1 MNLTHPRSL
10 RACASGLALS
20 IAAFA
25 FAPTAMA
32 QEAAE
37 PESEVT
43 SIGEIV
49 VTGTSIRGVAAAGSP
64 TVGINLEELK
74 ASGASSISDATR
86 MLPQVLNLGADESRS
101 SFTGGS
107 QDAAANATAVR
118 SANLRGIGPEATLLL
133 INGRRFAPNGTIK
146 ALGDMDQIPAA
157 ALQRVEVVTDGASAI
172 YGSDAVAGVVNLITR
187 RNFDGAETTARYG
200 FADGLEQFNF
210 SQTFGKTWNGG
221 SVFLAYEKNKR
232 SNLSGADRDFASQ
245 DRRDRGGSD
254 ARPFTASPGNI
265 VVNGVRY
272 GLPAGPGTGLTWAN
286 LSPNANR
293 YDEAAYNDLLPAQ
306 ERDTLFMNVF
316 QDVNDR
322 LQVWYEGFYTKR
334 DFDLAQ
340 PPALFT
346 LAVPNTNPWFVG
358 PPGATS
364 VTVEYRFADDL
375 DSHSSG
381 FENAQQHAV
390 GFNYDIFGDWLLSGY
405 AQNNISRGMQD
416 RKSTLNNAALTAALR
431 SSNPAT
437 AFNPFGDG
445 TFNRTNNPALLD
457 IIDANRATYGT
468 NITND
473 VSLKLDGPLFSVPA
487 GQVRMAVGAEY
498 HDNSFKQ
505 TLYAS
510 NVLATGENVGKIIS
524 NDRTVS
530 SVYGEV
536 FVPVVSEDMN
546 IPFVRRFDISA
557 AARWEEYSDFGTTSN
572 PKIGVIWSPIDD
584 LSLRATYGTSFRAP
598 SLVDSAAQIR
608 NIFLSNVTDP
618 TSATGTTR
626 GITYNGG
633 NDQLG
638 PETAT
643 TWSAGFDWKPAFVE
657 GFSLSAGYYRI
668 EYENRIDVA
677 PGSAL
682 TQPSVYAP
690 YISRRPDASDAAGT
704 AAFNALVTSLMGS
717 TDLQNPVEPINNINV
732 VLDLRRQ
739 NLGSMFQDGY
749 DINAA
754 YRFENDYG
762 NWRVSLDVAKIM
774 TAERQSAP
782 GTPWVDVLDTF
793 GNPVDLRV
801 RGAVSWRKDGWS
813 ANAFANYVD
822 SYRNTAITPNVMV
835 DSWTTYDLTAAYQFE
850 GEGWRDGLR
859 VAMSAMNVL
868 NEDPPV
874 VLNGTFSWDSQA
886 ASAMGRFISF
896 EVSKSW

>member
-25 FAPTAMA
+25 FAPAAIA
-32 QEAAE
+32 QEVAE
-37 PESEVT
+37 TEADVT

-64 TVGINLEELK
+64 TVGIGLEELK
-74 ASGASSISDATR
+74 ASGASTISDATR

-101 SFTGGS
+101 SFTGGA

-146 ALGDMDQIPAA
+146 ALGDMDQIPAS

-187 RNFDGAETTARYG
+187 RNFDGAETTGRYG

-221 SVFLAYEKNKR
+221 SMFFAYEKNKR

-245 DRRDRGGSD
+245 DRRDRGGTD
-254 ARPFTASPGNI
+254 ARPFTAAPGNI

-272 GLPAGPGTGLTWAN
+272 GLPAGPGTGLTWSQ

-293 YDEAAYNDLLPAQ
+293 FDEAAYADLLPAQ
-306 ERDTLFMNVF
+306 ERDTVFLNVF
-316 QDVNDR
+316 QDINDR

-346 LAVPNTNPWFVG
+346 LSVPNTNPWFVG
-358 PPGATS
+358 PPGATA
-364 VTVEYRFADDL
+364 VTVEYRLADDL
-375 DSHSSG
+375 DPNSSG

-390 GFNYDIFGDWLLSGY
+390 GFNYDIFGDWRLSGY

-416 RKSTLNNAALTAALR
+416 RKSTLNNAALNAALR

-445 TFNRTNNPALLD
+445 TFNIRNNPQLLD
-457 IIDANRATYGT
+457 ILDANRATYGT

-473 VSLKLDGPLFSVPA
+473 LSLKLDGPLFSVPA
-487 GQVRMAVGAEY
+487 GQVRVAVGAEY
-498 HDNSFKQ
+498 HDNSYKQ
-505 TLYAS
+505 SLYAS
-510 NVLATGENVGKIIS
+510 NVLASGEDVTKFIN
-524 NDRTVS
+524 NHRTVS

-536 FVPVVSEDMN
+536 FVPVVSPDMN
-546 IPFVRRFDISA
+546 IPFVRRFDISV

-572 PKIGVIWSPIDD
+572 PKIGLIWSPIED
-584 LSLRATYGTSFRAP
+584 LNLRATYGTSFRAP
-598 SLVDSAAQIR
+598 SLVDSAAQIK
-608 NIFLSNVTDP
+608 NIFISNVTDP
-618 TSATGTTR
+618 LSATGTTR
-626 GITYNGG
+626 GMTYNGG

-643 TWSAGFDWKPAFVE
+643 TWSGGFDWKPSFFD

-668 EYENRIDVA
+668 DYENRIDVA
-677 PGSAL
+677 PGSSL
-682 TQPSVYAP
+682 TQPSIYAA
-690 YISRRPDASDAAGT
+690 YIQRRPDASDVAGNAAY
-704 AAFNALVTSLMGS
+704 NAMVAGLMGS
-717 TDLQNPVEPINNINV
+717 PDLQNPIEPVTNINV
-732 VLDLRRQ
+732 VLDLRKQ

-754 YRFENDYG
+754 YRFDNAYG
-762 NWRVSLDVAKIM
+762 DWRVSLDVAKIL
-774 TAERQSAP
+774 TVERKSAP
-782 GTPWVDVLDTF
+782 TTPWVDVLDTF

-801 RGAVSWRKDGWS
+801 RAGLGWRMDGWS
-813 ANAFANYVD
+813 ANAFANYTD
-822 SYRNTAITPNVMV
+822 SYRNTAVSPNVMV

-850 GEGWRDGLR
+850 GEGWRNGLR
-859 VAMSAMNVL
+859 VSVNAMNVL
-868 NEDPPV
+868 DEDPPV
-874 VLNGTFSWDSQA
+874 VINGTLSWDSQA
-886 ASAMGRFISF
+886 ASAMGRFVSF